1 MKRPALLIAALLL
14 SSPAIAQDKGS
25 FSVHQRLT
33 RDNVSFFY
41 PGGMFI
47 GGSNQGMATIT
58 ASENAPFPVD
68 DRYFYR
74 CLLYV
79 KESAGNPILAMGACS
94 FEDLDGDSWAFET
107 NRVGEHVSSTD
118 GEEGSHGELRM
129 LGGTGKY
136 LNMPSGDCV
145 YKPYFLGDR
154 DLELSVECDWHKE
167 TP

>member
-1 MKRPALLIAALLL
+1 MKRPALLIAAVLL
-14 SSPAIAQDKGS
+14 SSPAIAQDNGS
-25 FSVHQRLT
+25 FSVHQRLS
-33 RDNVSFFY
+33 RDSVLFFY
-41 PGGMFI
+41 PGGMFF

-58 ASENAPFPVD
+58 ASENAPFQVD
-68 DRYFYR
+68 DRYFYK

-94 FEDLDGDSWAFET
+94 FEDLDGDTWAFET
-107 NRVGEHVSSTD
+107 HRVGEHVSSTEGD
-118 GEEGSHGELRM
+118 EGSHGELRM

-136 LNMPSGDCV
+136 LNVPSGDCV

-154 DLELSVECDWHKE
+154 DLELSVECVWRKE